1 MQEKENGTTVLYSVC
16 DELQEVQS
24 SVVGAQEKSC
34 RQLPVHFYYHYFTV
48 CNQMCSKRK
57 AAHDGGEQQQK
68 AQQLDEPKKKGM
80 ALLCYDLKLKQL
92 IPIKILFFVISSSK
106 LTSIF

>member
-1 MQEKENGTTVLYSVC
+1 MSYRK
-16 DELQEVQS
+16 VQS
-24 SVVGAQEKSC
+24 PAVGAQEKSC
-34 RQLPVHFYYHYFTV
+34 RQLPVHFYYHYLTF
-48 CNQMCSKRK
+48 CNQMCSKIK

>member
-1 MQEKENGTTVLYSVC
+1 
-16 DELQEVQS
+16 
-24 SVVGAQEKSC
+24 
-34 RQLPVHFYYHYFTV
+34 
-48 CNQMCSKRK
+48 MCSKRK
-57 AAHDGGEQQQK
+57 AAHDAGGVQQQK

-106 LTSIF
+106 QPLYFLY